1 MDPRINKFR
10 TLKIISLMFVYA
22 SLSGM
27 MFVYLNRMGGFSG
40 DFPLI
45 GKVAEQLGDWGL
57 PYPRSLAALLY
68 ALVISGIAVVVAGKL
83 MGKGKSKG
91 IIEVRLK
98 DSEINTTFD
107 RYMNDLKYYGSSLLP
122 GFRSGKKINAFI
134 AILYFIAS
142 FLPILEGNYLVMV
155 ALICLPFIIFGLQG
169 IMSRE
174 KRKVDLFIKIIIVIF
189 FTAIFGISSASIIN
203 DIRSGSFK
211 SGTAVKVICSLPDVL
226 KKLNIPA
233 REDLFYDAASY
244 LDKEDDLPYFKKGI
258 FLEKAGDVKAAKL
271 NYIKALLLDA
281 GNYDAKYRLSKIF
294 IAEGNTD
301 KALELLKEIRT
312 GKPDFNQAFYDEAK
326 LLADIGKY
334 DRAEKII
341 NIYLSNYPENI
352 GAYRLKALI
361 LKGLG
366 DLTGVVDVYKKAI
379 ETDHSN
385 ALLYKERANALLTVD
400 RLNEAFYDI
409 EVALKLEPKD
419 PESYLVK
426 GMAMTGL
433 NDFGAAAENFKK
445 SLEIMPGN
453 PMVSALLEAAWLKTG
468 YRNAAGAGLEIEK
481 AVSDNDGNA
490 GLHFIYAGILSDAGS
505 FDKALQEIDKAVLLD
520 KSRFEFYSLKCE
532 IMLKK
537 GESDSAGKLIETA
550 SALNAEDDYF
560 NYVKGRYFLSINN
573 YISALQA
580 FNKAIERNPYFVR
593 AYAGKAAV
601 LSLTDELEKA
611 DESLYTAL
619 EMDPDNYY
627 SLYAKA
633 AISYAQK
640 RPQNA
645 LALLNKALE
654 AGGQDAS
661 LLDLKLRIENAGWD
675 R

>member
-10 TLKIISLMFVYA
+10 TLKIISLMLAYA

-27 MFVYLNRMGGFSG
+27 MFVYLNRMGSFSG

-57 PYPRSLAALLY
+57 PYPRSLVALLY

-83 MGKGKSKG
+83 MGNGKPKG

-98 DSEINTTFD
+98 DSEINSTFD

-134 AILYFIAS
+134 AILYFLAS
-142 FLPILEGNYLVMV
+142 LLPILEGNYLIMV
-155 ALICLPFIIFGLQG
+155 AMICLPFIIFGLQG

-174 KRKVDLFIKIIIVIF
+174 KRKVDLFIKIIIVVF

-244 LDKEDDLPYFKKGI
+244 LDKGDDLPYFKKGI
-258 FLEKAGDVKAAKL
+258 FLEKAGDFKAAKL
-271 NYIKALLLDA
+271 NYTKALLLDA

-312 GKPDFNQAFYDEAK
+312 GKPDFIQVFYDEAK

-334 DRAEKII
+334 DNAEKKI

-366 DLTGVVDVYKKAI
+366 DLKGVVDVYNKAI
-379 ETDHSN
+379 EADHSN
-385 ALLYKERANALLTVD
+385 ALLYKERANSLLTID

-419 PESYLVK
+419 PESYLIK
-426 GMAMTGL
+426 GMVMTGL
-433 NDFGAAAENFKK
+433 NDFGAAAENYKK
-445 SLEIMPGN
+445 SLEIMPDN
-453 PMVSALLEAAWLKTG
+453 PMASALLEATWLKTG
-468 YRNAAGAGLEIEK
+468 YRNAASVGLEIEK
-481 AVSDNDGNA
+481 AVSNNDGNA

-505 FDKALQEIDKAVLLD
+505 YDKALQEIDKAVLLD

-537 GESDSAGKLIETA
+537 GKSDSVGKLIETA
-550 SALNAEDDYF
+550 STLNAEDDYF

-573 YISALQA
+573 YSSALQA

-601 LSLTDELEKA
+601 LSMTDDLEKA

-640 RPQNA
+640 RPQSA
-645 LALLNKALE
+645 LTLLNKALE

-661 LLDLKLRIENAGWD
+661 LIDLKQRIENAVN
-675 R
+675 